1 MPLITDLK
9 NVAMRSRHWQQIRE
23 DLGRSFDEASA
34 EFTLERIVEFGFDT
48 HAEFINQ
55 VSSSASKELIIET
68 VSVTY
73 LHTHSLQYMHIL
85 SFSLSLTHT
94 HNLSCVQ
101 ELANMQS
108 TWNTLELD
116 IVPYKDKGHFKVRNT
131 DEAFQALDDHQTKLG
146 TITALLLSEL
156 IPTRSDQMC

>member
-68 VSVTY
+68 VSVTF

-85 SFSLSLTHT
+85 SFFFLSLSLTHT
-94 HNLSCVQ
+94 
-101 ELANMQS
+101 QS
-108 TWNTLELD
+108 LICAGAGEHAEHVEHARAGHRALQGQGPLQSAQHGRG
-116 IVPYKDKGHFKVRNT
+116 VPGARRPPDQTRYKYCT
-131 DEAFQALDDHQTKLG
+131 TQ
-146 TITALLLSEL
+146 
-156 IPTRSDQMC
+156 